1 MNLGARPEVG
11 GGGEVVEE
19 DGLPEGLGEPPLG
32 LVALHGELLAGEG
45 VEEDVVDD
53 AVVGRVEA
61 GDDGVVVGEGEG
73 GEDRDEAALGLGAVL
88 DQTADV
94 RSGGLELVPET
105 EAVGGNEDH
114 HGVVELGGF

>member
-1 MNLGARPEVG
+1 VNLGARPEVG

>member
-61 GDDGVVVGEGEG
+61 GDDGVFLHEK
-73 GEDRDEAALGLGAVL
+73 RI
-88 DQTADV
+88 
-94 RSGGLELVPET
+94 
-105 EAVGGNEDH
+105 
-114 HGVVELGGF
+114 